1 MSGGVVVADDDDDDD
16 GDGDDGDGEMKD
28 APGQFPVAKCC
39 AHCGRLK

>member
-16 GDGDDGDGEMKD
+16 GDGDDGGEMKD